1 MTITHLLERPDFIVS
16 SAAGEEQLVVEV
28 KKWGYENP
36 QLSQLVET
44 RFAQRPYYFLLA
56 TPEAITLWPPAGP
69 GQTVLP
75 VSTPAAEVLANY
87 LDIKR
92 HPLQKLGE
100 AEFGLLVS
108 SWLDSI
114 MFKPAQTLRGMP
126 AQSWL
131 VESGLH
137 ERIYRG
143 FIRREK
149 PLF

>member
-1 MTITHLLERPDFIVS
+1 MTTTHLLERPDFIVS

-36 QLSQLVET
+36 QLSQLVEAHFT
-44 RFAQRPYYFLLA
+44 QRPYYFLLA
-56 TPEAITLWPPAGP
+56 TPDAITLWPPAGP

-75 VSTPAAEVLANY
+75 VSTAAAEVLANY

-92 HPLQKLGE
+92 HPLQKLDE
-100 AEFGLLVS
+100 AELGLLVS
-108 SWLDSI
+108 SWLGSI
-114 MFKPAQTLRGMP
+114 MFKSPRALREMP
-126 AQSWL
+126 AQSW
-131 VESGLH
+131 VVDSGLH

>member
-16 SAAGEEQLVVEV
+16 STAGEEQLVVEV

-44 RFAQRPYYFLLA
+44 HFTQRPYYFLLA

-92 HPLQKLGE
+92 HPLHKLGE
-100 AEFGLLVS
+100 AELGLLVS

>member
-1 MTITHLLERPDFIVS
+1 MTTKHLLARPDFIVS

-28 KKWGYENP
+28 KKWGYESP
-36 QLSQLVET
+36 QLSQLVEMH
-44 RFAQRPYYFLLA
+44 FGQRPTYFLLA

-69 GQTVLP
+69 GQTATP

-87 LDIKR
+87 LDVRR

-100 AEFGLLVS
+100 AELGLVVS

-114 MFKPAQTLRGMP
+114 MFKPAQTLRTMP
-126 AQSWL
+126 AQAWV